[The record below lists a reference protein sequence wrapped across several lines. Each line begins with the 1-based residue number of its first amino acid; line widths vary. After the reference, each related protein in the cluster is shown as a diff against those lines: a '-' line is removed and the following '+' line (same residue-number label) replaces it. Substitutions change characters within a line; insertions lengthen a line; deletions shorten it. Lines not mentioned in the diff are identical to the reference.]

1 MGLVDFLR
9 PAKKVPTVWGSSSD
23 PMSVRPKPSTIAIL
37 VVGEF
42 LFGLGDSFL
51 IAAGIGNT
59 PWTVLAE
66 GISYSIDWTIGE
78 STFLVSVAV
87 LFLWIPIKETPGIGT
102 ILNAIIIA
110 LTIHVMVPIVPTPE
124 SLIGAILMA
133 LAGIILVGIGS
144 GMYLTANLGP
154 GPRDGWMT
162 GLQRVTGIPIGR
174 VRISIELAVLVVGVA
189 LGGRFGLG
197 TVLFALTIG
206 PVVASCLAV
215 ADRIGSQERTDL
227 DTNQ

>member
-9 PAKKVPTVWGSSSD
+9 PAKKVPTVWWSSSD

-189 LGGRFGLG
+189 LGLS
-197 TVLFALTIG
+197 LIH
-206 PVVASCLAV
+206 
-215 ADRIGSQERTDL
+215 I
-227 DTNQ
+227 

>member
-9 PAKKVPTVWGSSSD
+9 PAKKVPTVWWSSSD

-162 GLQRVTGIPIGR
+162 GLQRVTGVPIGR
-174 VRISIELAVLVVGVA
+174 VRITLEVSVLIIGVI
-189 LGGRFGLG
+189 LGGTFGFG
-197 TVLFALTIG
+197 TILFAIAIG
-206 PVVASCLAV
+206 PVVASCLSIAG
-215 ADRIGSQERTDL
+215 RIGST
-227 DTNQ
+227 

>member
-9 PAKKVPTVWGSSSD
+9 PAKKVPTVWWSSSD
-23 PMSVRPKPSTIAIL
+23 PMSVRPRPATIAIL
-37 VVGEF
+37 VVGEL
-42 LFGLGDSFL
+42 LFGLGDSLL
-51 IAAGIGNT
+51 IAAGLGNT

-78 STFLVSVAV
+78 ATFLVSAAV
-87 LFLWIPIKETPGIGT
+87 LLLWIPIKEIPGIGT

-110 LTIHVMVPIVPTPE
+110 LTIHLMVPVLPTPE
-124 SLIGAILMA
+124 SQTWAILMA
-133 LAGIILVGIGS
+133 CAGIILVGIGS

-174 VRISIELAVLVVGVA
+174 VRISIELAVLVVGIA
-189 LGGRFGLG
+189 LGGMFGIG

-206 PVVASCLAV
+206 PVVASCLSV
-215 ADRIGSQERTDL
+215 AERIGSHEGPDL
-227 DTNQ
+227 DTQQ

>member
-1 MGLVDFLR
+1 
-9 PAKKVPTVWGSSSD
+9 
-23 PMSVRPKPSTIAIL
+23 
-37 VVGEF
+37 
-42 LFGLGDSFL
+42 
-51 IAAGIGNT
+51 
-59 PWTVLAE
+59 
-66 GISYSIDWTIGE
+66 
-78 STFLVSVAV
+78 
-87 LFLWIPIKETPGIGT
+87 
-102 ILNAIIIA
+102 
-110 LTIHVMVPIVPTPE
+110 
-124 SLIGAILMA
+124 MA